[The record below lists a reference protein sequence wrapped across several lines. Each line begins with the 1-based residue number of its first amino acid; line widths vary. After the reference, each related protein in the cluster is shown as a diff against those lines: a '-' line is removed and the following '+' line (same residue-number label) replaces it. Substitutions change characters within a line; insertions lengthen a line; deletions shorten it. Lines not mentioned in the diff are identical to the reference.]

1 MSGAKTSKVA
11 EGRFDVRHAA
21 AAFAPIVGAFS
32 ALAVTAIVVLFT
44 VPPQPS
50 SYRAPFVALAA
61 GLLVI
66 AMIGS
71 FAGSFGLAAIG
82 AEGDSTANL
91 VPAMMFMHASVM
103 ISLVLVLAAFEVLS
117 AIYLPESKTLLAL
130 ITATGGLYGCLRC
143 SFGVSDALYAG
154 PSDENEKTIWIRD
167 QWIQSYPLAHKWTNW
182 VMRVSALPIVLGV
195 ILRLFGVEGVPSTVS
210 VNWLVGIGFA
220 LTMTLNIMGLFRS
233 RYPIDG
239 IQRGLQRIE
248 GFAIPLSIGLYVLV
262 LMIFLP

>member
-1 MSGAKTSKVA
+1 MPGAKTLKVI

-44 VPPQPS
+44 VPPQQS
-50 SYRAPFVALAA
+50 TYRAPFVALAA

-66 AMIGS
+66 AMISS

-82 AEGDSTANL
+82 AESDSTANL
-91 VPAMMFMHASVM
+91 VPSMMFMHASVM
-103 ISLVLVLAAFEVLS
+103 ISLVLVLAAFEVLA

-130 ITATGGLYGCLRC
+130 ITAAGGLYGCLRC
-143 SFGVSDALYAG
+143 SFGVSDAWG
-154 PSDENEKTIWIRD
+154 PGPGDPNEKLSWLQN
-167 QWIQSYPLAHKWTNW
+167 QWIKSHAQAYKSTSR
-182 VMRVSALPIVLGV
+182 VMLVSAIPIAIGV
-195 ILRLFGVEGVPSTVS
+195 ILRSLGVEGVPSTGS
-210 VNWLVGIGFA
+210 ANWLVGIGFA
-220 LTMTLNIMGLFRS
+220 LTMTLNILGLFRS
-233 RYPIDG
+233 RHPVNR
-239 IQRGLQRIE
+239 IQRGLRRIE